1 MRKLCFL
8 FRVGWGGV
16 IGLCLTLVL
25 IAAALLAPLVA
36 PADPNALGVEGT
48 YAPPSLAHPFGRD
61 SFGRDTLSRV
71 LYGSRISLVIGFVSV
86 LIGATAGSLLG
97 VVAAYRGGRI
107 DRVILRATD
116 VMLSFPTLILG
127 LLVVVA
133 LGPDVT
139 NATIAVAVTLVPKFV
154 RYARGPGIAVSRR
167 EFVQGAIAAGAG
179 NLRVI
184 FRHILPSVISPVAVM
199 AAIWVGI
206 AIRIEASLSFLGV
219 GVPPPTPAWGSMM
232 REGVEAMLFTPWL
245 ALFPGLAIMVTIL
258 AMNLLGDWLR
268 DVLDPHMVSMF
279 READSPGEGAERAPV
294 RVSSY
299 SSGDEIARL
308 G

>member
-1 MRKLCFL
+1 MKNLLFL
-8 FRVGWGGV
+8 FRVGRGGV
-16 IGLCLTLVL
+16 IGLCMTVALTVL
-25 IAAALLAPLVA
+25 AASAPLVA
-36 PADPNALGVEGT
+36 PADPNAMGVGET

-61 SFGRDTLSRV
+61 SFGRDTFSRV
-71 LYGSRISLVIGFVSV
+71 LHGSRISLVIGFVSV
-86 LIGATAGSLLG
+86 LIGATLG
-97 VVAAYRGGRI
+97 TIVGIAAAYRGGRT
-107 DRVILRATD
+107 DRAVLRMTD

-133 LGPDVT
+133 LGPSVT
-139 NATIAVAVTLVPKFV
+139 NVTIAVAVTLVPKFV
-154 RYARGPGIAVSRR
+154 RYGRGPALAVCQR
-167 EFVQGAIAAGAG
+167 EFVQGAVAAGAG
-179 NLRVI
+179 DLQVI
-184 FRHILPSVISPVAVM
+184 FRHVLPSVISPVAVM

-268 DVLDPHMVSMF
+268 DVLDPHMMSMF
-279 READSPGEGAERAPV
+279 REAGPPGEGAEMTPGRA
-294 RVSSY
+294 SAY
-299 SSGDEIARL
+299 SAGEEMARL